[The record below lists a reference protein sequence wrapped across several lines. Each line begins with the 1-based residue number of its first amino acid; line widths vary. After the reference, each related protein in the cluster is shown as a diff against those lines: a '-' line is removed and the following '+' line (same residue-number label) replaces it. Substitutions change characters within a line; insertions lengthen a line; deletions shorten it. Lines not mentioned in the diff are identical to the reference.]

1 MGGGGELRVEGSIFA
16 AGLIILIMKQNENI
30 RPKAE
35 RRGLARTMRAA
46 VCALLVAAIVTACG
60 GGKGTYYEEEGS
72 IFHTVYHIKYRT
84 NKGPLTDKIAAE
96 LQAFD
101 ASLNPFNKESILA
114 RVNRN
119 EPVEV
124 DDWFVTVFNRAMD
137 VAERSGGVF
146 DVTAAPL
153 INLWGFGY
161 EQKDSVSPAVIDSML
176 QFVGYRKVRLEGRR
190 VVKDDPRLQLSFSA
204 IAKGYACDVVA
215 ALLEREGVEDYMV
228 EIGGE
233 VASRGMNARG
243 ECWRIGINK
252 PEDDTTGV
260 KNDMQEV
267 VELCGR
273 RGMATSGNYRNFHM
287 RDGKKVAHTIDPRT
301 GYPSQQNI
309 LSATIVAPDCMTAD
323 AYATAFMAMG
333 LDAACRMAESVPEIA
348 YYVIYADTS
357 GVHRVKMSP
366 TIQEMIVGKTKSE
379 K

>member
-1 MGGGGELRVEGSIFA
+1 
-16 AGLIILIMKQNENI
+16 MKQNYMT
-30 RPKAE
+30 RPRAGRKPT
-35 RRGLARTMRAA
+35 GRTIAA
-46 VCALLVAAIVTACG
+46 LCALLVAALVTACSG
-60 GGKGTYYEEEGS
+60 RKGEFYEEEGTV
-72 IFHTVYHIKYRT
+72 FHTVYHIKYRT
-84 NKGPLTDKIAAE
+84 DKGPLTDKIAAE

-101 ASLNPFNKESILA
+101 ASLNPFNKTSILA

-119 EPVEV
+119 EEVEV
-124 DDWFVTVFNRAMD
+124 DDWFVTVFNRAME
-137 VAERSGGVF
+137 VSERSGGVF

-176 QFVGYRKVRLEGRR
+176 QFVGYRKVRLDGRR
-190 VVKDDPRLQLSFSA
+190 VVKDDPRIELSFSA

-233 VASRGMNARG
+233 VASRGMNPRG

-260 KNDMQEV
+260 KNETEEIVQ
-267 VELCGR
+267 LCGR
-273 RGMATSGNYRNFHM
+273 RGMATSGNYRNFHV

-333 LDAACRMAESVPEIA
+333 LEAACRMAESVPEIA
-348 YYVIYADTS
+348 YYVIYTDEA

-366 TIQEMIVGKTKSE
+366 KLEEMIVGKAKNE

>member
-119 EPVEV
+119 EEVEV
-124 DDWFVTVFNRAMD
+124 DDWFVTVFNRAME
-137 VAERSGGVF
+137 VSERSGGVF

-161 EQKDSVSPAVIDSML
+161 EQKDSVSPAVIDTARCGST
-176 QFVGYRKVRLEGRR
+176 
-190 VVKDDPRLQLSFSA
+190 D
-204 IAKGYACDVVA
+204 
-215 ALLEREGVEDYMV
+215 GV
-228 EIGGE
+228 
-233 VASRGMNARG
+233 
-243 ECWRIGINK
+243 W
-252 PEDDTTGV
+252 
-260 KNDMQEV
+260 
-267 VELCGR
+267 
-273 RGMATSGNYRNFHM
+273 
-287 RDGKKVAHTIDPRT
+287 
-301 GYPSQQNI
+301 
-309 LSATIVAPDCMTAD
+309 
-323 AYATAFMAMG
+323 
-333 LDAACRMAESVPEIA
+333 
-348 YYVIYADTS
+348 
-357 GVHRVKMSP
+357 
-366 TIQEMIVGKTKSE
+366 
-379 K
+379 

>member
-1 MGGGGELRVEGSIFA
+1 
-16 AGLIILIMKQNENI
+16 MKQNEKI
-30 RPKAE
+30 RPMAE
-35 RRGLARTMRAA
+35 SRMPGRKIT
-46 VCALLVAAIVTACG
+46 ALCMLIVAAIVASCSG
-60 GGKGTYYEEEGS
+60 RKGTYYEEEGTV
-72 IFHTVYHIKYRT
+72 FHTVYHIKYRT
-84 NKGPLTDKIAAE
+84 TRGPLTDKIAAE
-96 LQAFD
+96 LRAFD

-119 EPVEV
+119 EEVEV

-137 VAERSGGVF
+137 VAERSGGLF

-176 QFVGYRKVRLEGRR
+176 RFVGYRKARLDGRR

-215 ALLEREGVEDYMV
+215 EMLEREGVEDYMV

-287 RDGKKVAHTIDPRT
+287 HDGKKVAHTIDPRT

-333 LDAACRMAESVPEIA
+333 LEAACLMAESVPEIA
-348 YYVIYADTS
+348 YYVIYADEA

-366 TIQEMIVGKTKSE
+366 ALKEMIIGKTKSE
-379 K
+379 